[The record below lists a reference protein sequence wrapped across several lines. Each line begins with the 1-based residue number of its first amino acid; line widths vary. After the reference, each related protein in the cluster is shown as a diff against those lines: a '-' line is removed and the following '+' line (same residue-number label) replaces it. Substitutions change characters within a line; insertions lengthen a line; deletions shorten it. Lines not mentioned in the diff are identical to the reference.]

1 MNLVFL
7 LIFIPLSWLR
17 TSSVRAVALLGS
29 VVIALCASCSKPKED
44 QSIRYRHS
52 LVRADEAET
61 DSMIKQL
68 EHRLTTPMATALDR
82 ADLAELYYRR
92 SDLSRSEQ
100 LATEALA
107 AMPSP
112 AAALTL
118 AKIANAKH
126 RFRDAVTLA
135 AHAKG
140 AERHIV
146 IATAYVALGELA
158 QATTAA
164 NEAVNRKPTT
174 ASYLMRALVMQ
185 AQGRDADAALD
196 FARAVEHE
204 QAGDL
209 DEAARL
215 RALWARFSLRRGDNA
230 RANALLAEALRIVP
244 EHPMAL
250 GLRGELAL
258 RVGDRTAAKKLF
270 ERAFAASRQTR
281 FLIELAR
288 AQSGADAD
296 RTRAVAER
304 LLRNDLE
311 ADGFG
316 HQLELVELLTDRGR
330 PGDLAEAISR
340 GGAELQMRR
349 SAEAHFQLAR
359 ALAKAGRRDEARDEL
374 QRALA
379 TGVHDLRMQELAATL

>member
-1 MNLVFL
+1 
-7 LIFIPLSWLR
+7 
-17 TSSVRAVALLGS
+17 
-29 VVIALCASCSKPKED
+29 
-44 QSIRYRHS
+44 
-52 LVRADEAET
+52 
-61 DSMIKQL
+61 MIKQL

-92 SDLSRSEQ
+92 SDLSRSAQ

-126 RFRDAVTLA
+126 RFRDAITLA
-135 AHAKG
+135 SHANG
-140 AERHIV
+140 AERHII
-146 IATAYVALGELA
+146 IATAYVALGQLA

-164 NEAVNRKPTT
+164 DEAVNRKPTT

-230 RANALLAEALRIVP
+230 RAHALLAEALRIVP
-244 EHPMAL
+244 EHAMAL

-258 RVGDRTAAKKLF
+258 RTGNRTAAKKLF
-270 ERAFAASRQTR
+270 ERAFAASRQPR

-288 AQSGADAD
+288 AQSGTDAD

-304 LLRNDLE
+304 LLRDDLE
-311 ADGFG
+311 ADSFG

-330 PGDLAEAISR
+330 PDDLAEAISR
-340 GGAELQMRR
+340 GRAELQLRR
-349 SAEAHFQLAR
+349 SAEVHFQLAR